1 VEFDHS
7 TVFRGS
13 QLADA
18 RDAVVDDDDQA
29 ITVQSQRMPN
39 TRQTEKKKER
49 NRYTFQRAQVQR
61 VTMSWSSIYTY
72 PHEHFHATEVS
83 FLQSHHPSR

>member
-39 TRQTEKKKER
+39 TRQTEKKKRE
-49 NRYTFQRAQVQR
+49 
-61 VTMSWSSIYTY
+61 
-72 PHEHFHATEVS
+72 E
-83 FLQSHHPSR
+83 